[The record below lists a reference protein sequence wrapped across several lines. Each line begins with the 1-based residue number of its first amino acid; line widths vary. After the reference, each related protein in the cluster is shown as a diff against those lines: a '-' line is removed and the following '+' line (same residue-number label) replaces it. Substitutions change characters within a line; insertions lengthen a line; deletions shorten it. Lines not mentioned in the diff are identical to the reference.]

1 MIKRKKLKIKRI
13 RSEIE
18 IPKTKK
24 TNMYFLGR
32 RDKRKRKKNT
42 SNDII
47 KGQVCHQEMLHA
59 LLVVMN
65 IGFKKIFMK
74 RQKYL
79 RIYTLILFFNFND
92 KNIIL
97 LFLKNKKTWSI
108 NIEFFFFLTC
118 GLNQLFYYFKK
129 N

>member
-1 MIKRKKLKIKRI
+1 
-13 RSEIE
+13 
-18 IPKTKK
+18 
-24 TNMYFLGR
+24 MYFLER
-32 RDKRKRKKNT
+32 RDKRKRKNNT
-42 SNDII
+42 SNDIM

-59 LLVVMN
+59 LLVIMN
-65 IGFKKIFMK
+65 IGLKKLFMK

-108 NIEFFFFLTC
+108 NIEFFFF
-118 GLNQLFYYFKK
+118 
-129 N
+129 